1 MESTN
6 KNLFEVAEIQ
16 LIYKSNVKASLRPKI
31 SSSRDAYDVLNKNWD
46 EGKID
51 FVEQFKILLLNRANK
66 VIGIYEVSTGTTT
79 HTVADPR
86 LIFVAA
92 IKSNACN
99 IILSHNHPSG
109 NLMPSQAD
117 IQLTK
122 KLKSAGDFLDIA
134 VLDHIILTSESYYS
148 FADEGLM

>member
-92 IKSNACN
+92 IKSNACK

>member
-1 MESTN
+1 MESAN